1 METRDQWA
9 QKLVME
15 FQSKMEKWHEEM
27 GLKPPWHLGVD
38 SPLQKKAGGLQGAR
52 GLLLLSLWLFPFEY
66 PVRKST
72 GLASYPSLIP

>member
-1 METRDQWA
+1 METRGQWA

-38 SPLQKKAGGLQGAR
+38 SPLQKKAGGLQGAG

-66 PVRKST
+66 PVRQST